1 MQSLDSPV
9 CYELDIILPRTED
22 LSVFKVSFLWDH
34 FTTQILIQCQQKRNL
49 SVTLN
54 GGCHYSKSERSYL
67 ISYQQSQGEPKINS
81 FSFFFSLFF
90 IIIILVND
98 TAYNV
103 YMYIIITIISLTYTL
118 HGVHFM

>member
-1 MQSLDSPV
+1 MEVVIIQSLKG
-9 CYELDIILPRTED
+9 LTWL
-22 LSVFKVSFLWDH
+22 
-34 FTTQILIQCQQKRNL
+34 
-49 SVTLN
+49 VTN
-54 GGCHYSKSERSYL
+54 
-67 ISYQQSQGEPKINS
+67 SQGEPKINS

-98 TAYNV
+98 TAYV